1 MAGWLLDDYVQGG
14 QLVPDWTAP
23 PFYERRLSMVRDFNL
38 TCAAGDP
45 IHVHGIDANEDWC
58 GGASD
63 FHLHLG
69 WLVETLPTH
78 GPTDPLLDMAYGLAG
93 PDQQRAAVE
102 DVVESLRA
110 DQHEPVSGGGARVA
124 GRSRLD
130 RVVRALVL
138 WFQ

>member
-23 PFYERRLSMVRDFNL
+23 PFYERRLSMVRDF
-38 TCAAGDP
+38 
-45 IHVHGIDANEDWC
+45 
-58 GGASD
+58 
-63 FHLHLG
+63 HLLLG
-69 WLVETLPTH
+69 WFVETLPTH
-78 GPTDPLLDMAYGLAG
+78 GPTDPLPDMAYGLAG